1 MKKDEFLNELRSKLK
16 GLTKS
21 DIEDRISYY
30 SEMIDDRIEEGESEE
45 DATNNI
51 GTVDEI
57 VEQIATN
64 TSLVK
69 LVKEKTIP
77 KRSLKAWEIILLI
90 LGFPLWFPILITG
103 IVLAFT
109 FYILIWVFVIVV
121 YALELSLIAM
131 ALVGAVTFFA
141 YLFDGSLNLIVLG
154 ASILGLG
161 GGILLSF
168 VCIYSTKIT
177 LKLSKK
183 IIIAIKMSFIKKGET
198 K

>member
-1 MKKDEFLNELRSKLK
+1 MKKDEFLNELRNKLK

-154 ASILGLG
+154 SSILGLG